1 MIHGIKGCRGIDTGG
16 RMRAKEELHAKPLY
30 GQSFS
35 PCCGRTLAELPPYDR
50 ITLDPDLVSCGRLS
64 AMDLLLLSG
73 QSVSAGSGNDQ
84 AIYAMAA
91 TVTTLCGGSV
101 SLLTAHNMVNTAIS
115 ELGQP
120 VECWSAE
127 LMVRVTA
134 RAQQL
139 AGS

>member
-1 MIHGIKGCRGIDTGG
+1 MK
-16 RMRAKEELHAKPLY
+16 AKEELHAKPHH

-50 ITLDPDLVSCGRLS
+50 ITLDPDLVTCGRLS
-64 AMDLLLLSG
+64 AMDLMLLSG
-73 QSVSAGSGNDQ
+73 QPIPVGSDNDQ
-84 AIYAMAA
+84 AIYSMAV

-101 SLLTAHNMVNTAIS
+101 SLLTAHDMVNAAIS
-115 ELGQP
+115 ELPQP
-120 VECWSAE
+120 VDFWSAE

-139 AGS
+139 ATR

>member
-1 MIHGIKGCRGIDTGG
+1 MK
-16 RMRAKEELHAKPLY
+16 AKEELHAKPY
-30 GQSFS
+30 HGQSFS

-50 ITLDPDLVSCGRLS
+50 ITLDPDLVTCGRLS

-73 QSVSAGSGNDQ
+73 QPVPVGSDSDQ
-84 AIYAMAA
+84 AIYAMAV

-101 SLLTAHNMVNTAIS
+101 SLLTAHDMVNAAIS
-115 ELGQP
+115 ELPQP
-120 VECWSAE
+120 VDFWSAE

-139 AGS
+139 ATR

>member
-1 MIHGIKGCRGIDTGG
+1 MIHGIKGCCWIYTGG

-50 ITLDPDLVSCGRLS
+50 ITFDPELVTCGRLS
-64 AMDLLLLSG
+64 AMDLMLLSG
-73 QSVSAGSGNDQ
+73 QSIPAGSDNDQ
-84 AIYAMAA
+84 TIYAMAA

-101 SLLTAHNMVNTAIS
+101 SLLTAHHMVTTAIS
-115 ELGQP
+115 ELGQT
-120 VECWSAE
+120 VECWTAE
-127 LMVRVTA
+127 LMVRVTT

-139 AGS
+139 AGR